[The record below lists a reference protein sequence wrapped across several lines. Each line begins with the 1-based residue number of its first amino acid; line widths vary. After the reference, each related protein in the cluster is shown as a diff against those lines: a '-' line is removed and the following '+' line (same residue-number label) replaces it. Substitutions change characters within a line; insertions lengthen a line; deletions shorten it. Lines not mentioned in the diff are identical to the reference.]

1 MSVSAVLLR
10 LYRPVIVWGLVAV
23 VAVEITVVTAILT
36 FGPMSFSFWLVV
48 LGSAAKYWP
57 LVTGILLIS
66 TYFRQFV
73 TNGVTRHEFLRA
85 LAVFSLGVVL
95 VVPALVVLGH
105 AAESLV
111 LDLLG
116 GRGGSYPAF
125 RFGEAAAEFLHV
137 LPATAGYLA
146 SGILISAGFYRFR
159 VWIAVLFIVPG
170 AVPALVTEILLKLDE
185 YGEQSQNLPLAI
197 ALTLSGA
204 ATVAAAI
211 ATHRVMRDVAVK
223 RTAV

>member
-23 VAVEITVVTAILT
+23 IAVEIVAVTAILT

-48 LGSAAKYWP
+48 FGSAAKYWP
-57 LVTGILLIS
+57 LVTGILMIS

-85 LAVFSLGVVL
+85 LAMFSLGVVL
-95 VVPALVVLGH
+95 IVPALVVVGH

-111 LDLLG
+111 LDVLG
-116 GRGGSYPAF
+116 QRGGTYPAF

-137 LPATAGYLA
+137 LPATAGYLT

-159 VWIAVLFIVPG
+159 VWIALLFIVPA
-170 AVPALVTEILLKLDE
+170 AVPSLVAEFLLKIDE
-185 YGEQSQNLPLAI
+185 YGELTENLPLAV
-197 ALTLSGA
+197 ALTLTGA